1 MKKGFKKSGI
11 ARHTFA
17 NGTILLILTLLLGC
31 YPDESLN
38 VPVSSPPNTIIT
50 PLDQFIE
57 DNFRKEY
64 GMAIRY
70 KFVDRYIRPTQ
81 RVAPPRL
88 DVVQPMLDFIQKF
101 WVDPF
106 LEVPNGEA
114 YFRAYVPS
122 EVVLLGG
129 FIFNSDGTVTLG
141 TADAGA
147 QITFTNVN
155 GIDPTDKDWEAL
167 QLQTVYHE
175 FAHIVHQRNKLPAG
189 FETISIAGY
198 TSAGSWFTLTDEDAL
213 IRGFV
218 SPYATSSP
226 NEDFAE
232 TVAFYLYN
240 TDFETAFMMD
250 EPNCATA
257 ECEERNAGREL
268 VRQKLTAISE
278 HYIKVVKVDLKAVR
292 NAVQAK
298 LN

>member
-1 MKKGFKKSGI
+1 MKATTLF
-11 ARHTFA
+11 FF
-17 NGTILLILTLLLGC
+17 TILIFSGC

-38 VPVSSPPNTIIT
+38 VPVTQT
-50 PLDQFIE
+50 DVQLETELDKFIE
-57 DNFRKEY
+57 TNFREKY

-70 KFVDRYIRPTQ
+70 RYVDRYVGPTQ

-88 DVVQPMLDFIQKF
+88 NVVQPMLDFIQKF

-106 LEVPNGEA
+106 LEVQNGEA
-114 YFRAYVPS
+114 YFRSYVPS

-129 FIFNSDGTVTLG
+129 FIYNDDGTVVLG

-147 QITFTNVN
+147 QITFTYVN
-155 GIDPTDKDWEAL
+155 AIDPTDKEWEAL

-175 FAHIVHQRNKLPAG
+175 FAHIVHQRNKLPAD
-189 FETISIAGY
+189 FEKISPAGY
-198 TSAGSWFTLTDEDAL
+198 TSPGFWVSLSDEDAL
-213 IRGFV
+213 KRGFV

-232 TVAFYLYN
+232 TVAFFLYN
-240 TDFETAFMMD
+240 TDFETEFMTD
-250 EPNCATA
+250 ELCATA
-257 ECEERNAGREL
+257 ECDARNAGREL
-268 VRQKLTAISE
+268 VREKLIAIRE
-278 HYIKVVKVDLKAVR
+278 HYVKVVGIDLQAVR